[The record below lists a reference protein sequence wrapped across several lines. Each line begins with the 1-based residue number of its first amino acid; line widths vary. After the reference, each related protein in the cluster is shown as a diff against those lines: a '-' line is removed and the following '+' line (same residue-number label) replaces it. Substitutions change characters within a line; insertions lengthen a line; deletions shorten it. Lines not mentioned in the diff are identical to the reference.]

1 MYNSGDAL
9 AKHLIKK
16 SLIAEAEFTKQLSA
30 ERVEYRTILEKTR

>member
-9 AKHLIKK
+9 AKHLIEKGVIIK
-16 SLIAEAEFTKQLSA
+16 GEFMQMLSA